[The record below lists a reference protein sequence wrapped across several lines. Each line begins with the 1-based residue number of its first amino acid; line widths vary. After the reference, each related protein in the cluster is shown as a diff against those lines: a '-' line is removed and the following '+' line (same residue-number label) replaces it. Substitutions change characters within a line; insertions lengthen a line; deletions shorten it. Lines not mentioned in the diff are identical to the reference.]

1 MVTRKIKLVV
11 FDLVVEHKETG
22 KVRIVKDNK
31 IFSNSKK
38 DAFNSDNYDL
48 SSEETAFPVNIRKE
62 SVDYQMSEEDF
73 YNHAKPVNKENE
85 SEE

>member
-1 MVTRKIKLVV
+1 MVKRKIKLVV
-11 FDLVVEHKETG
+11 FDLVVENKETG
-22 KVRIVKDNK
+22 NVRIVEDNK

-48 SSEETAFPVNIRKE
+48 SSDETAFPINIRKE
-62 SVDYQMSEEDF
+62 NVDYQMSEADF
-73 YNHAKPVNKENE
+73 YRHAKPVNKE

>member
-11 FDLVVEHKETG
+11 FDLVVENKETG
-22 KVRIVKDNK
+22 NVRIVKDNK

-38 DAFNSDNYDL
+38 DAFDSDNYDL
-48 SSEETAFPVNIRKE
+48 LAAETAFPVNIRKE
-62 SVDYQMSEEDF
+62 SVDYQMSEADF
-73 YNHAKPVNKENE
+73 YRHAKPANKENE

>member
-1 MVTRKIKLVV
+1 MVTRKIKVV
-11 FDLVVEHKETG
+11 FDLVVENEETG
-22 KVRIVKDNK
+22 NVRIVKDNK

-48 SSEETAFPVNIRKE
+48 SSDETTFPVKIRKE
-62 SVDYQMSEEDF
+62 RVDYQMSETDF
-73 YNHAKPVNKENE
+73 YRHAKPANKENE

>member
-11 FDLVVEHKETG
+11 FDLVVENKETG
-22 KVRIVKDNK
+22 NVRIVKDNK

-48 SSEETAFPVNIRKE
+48 SPDETAYPVNIRKE
-62 SVDYQMSEEDF
+62 SNDYEMTEEDF
-73 YNHAKPVNKENE
+73 YSHAKPANKENE
-85 SEE
+85 TEE